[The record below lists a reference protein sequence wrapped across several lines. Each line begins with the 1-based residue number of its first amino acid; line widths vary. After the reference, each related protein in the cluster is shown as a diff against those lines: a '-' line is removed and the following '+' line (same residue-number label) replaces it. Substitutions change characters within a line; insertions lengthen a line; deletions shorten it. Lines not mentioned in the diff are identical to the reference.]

1 MTTPASDLCA
11 HRTLI
16 GESGGPLSAAA
27 EGMDRLKDKRR
38 DGLDMSVDVPAVLA
52 RLRTGDAP
60 PEFYRALVGCTIA
73 EVERALILATLNY
86 CRGNRTTAAG
96 ILGISVRTMR
106 NKLRSF
112 MEDGVA
118 VIPATHM

>member
-1 MTTPASDLCA
+1 MTVPAPNAPVHL
-11 HRTLI
+11 TLV
-16 GESGGPLSAAA
+16 GESGSALSAAA
-27 EGMDRLKDKRR
+27 EGMERLRSKRR
-38 DGLDMSVDVPAVLA
+38 DTADVSVDVPAVLA